1 MQSLLP
7 KQQFSQRRMALM
19 QWMGSDSIAIIPA
32 ALQYIRNR
40 DADFRYRQ
48 DSDFYYLSGFAE
60 PDAVICIIPNRPQG
74 EFILFCREKDRE
86 REIWDGYR
94 AGVEGAIEL
103 FGADDSYP
111 ISKLDEIIP
120 VLMEGKKR
128 LYVNLGAQP
137 EFDARVMNWV
147 NSLRAKTRQGA
158 KAPAEFVMLNHLLHE
173 LRLYKS
179 ADELNIMRRA
189 GKISANAHIRA
200 MQKAKHGLY
209 EYELEAEIIHEFMR
223 NGCVAPAPLYV

>member
-147 NSLRAKTRQGA
+147 NSLRQKHGVQKHLLSLSCSIICCTSYGCNRTRQ
-158 KAPAEFVMLNHLLHE
+158 FHTCLQTL
-173 LRLYKS
+173 
-179 ADELNIMRRA
+179 DECNT
-189 GKISANAHIRA
+189 
-200 MQKAKHGLY
+200 
-209 EYELEAEIIHEFMR
+209 
-223 NGCVAPAPLYV
+223 